1 MLLIS
6 TWDLPLLAIK
16 RRTLLTVLGTGS
28 MAALGLP
35 GFVWAGTEAGQSL
48 RWLNAFRAADGHYG
62 IAVFDG
68 TGQLIR
74 RTNLPERAHGAVATP
89 DRRSFVVLARRP
101 GRFGALIDAASG
113 RVQTMLSATPGRHF
127 YGHGVFSQDGTL
139 FFTTENDFDG
149 ERGVI
154 GIRNVND
161 GYRWLGEWPS
171 YGIGPHELVLS
182 ADGRTLIVANG
193 GILTHPDSGRAKLNI
208 ASMEPSLVKLD
219 AQTGQL
225 LEQQALEPALR
236 WLSIRHIAV
245 SVAGDVVFGMQNQGP
260 PDPELPVAGIWR
272 ATGGL
277 ELLHHTSSLRQGY
290 IGSVALDRS
299 GTIAATSAPRD
310 DKILFWRMRDG
321 HMLTTVTLADGCG
334 IAAAEQARS
343 FWLSS
348 GDGVLHKVSLERDVL
363 QLTQSV
369 TLPLQWDNHMATL

>member
-16 RRTLLTVLGTGS
+16 RRTLLTMLGTGS
-28 MAALGLP
+28 MVALDPTGLA
-35 GFVWAGTEAGQSL
+35 WASTESSRL
-48 RWLNAFRAADGHYG
+48 SRWLNAFRAADGRYG
-62 IAVFDG
+62 VAVFDSVG
-68 TGQLIR
+68 RLIG
-74 RTNLPERAHGAVATP
+74 RTDLPERAHGAVATP
-89 DRRSFVVLARRP
+89 DRQGFVVLARRP

-113 RVQTMLSATPGRHF
+113 RVRATLSATPGRHF
-127 YGHGVFSQDGTL
+127 YGHGVFSQNGRL

-154 GIRNVND
+154 GIRSVD
-161 GYRWLGEWPS
+161 HDFRWLGEWPS

-193 GILTHPDSGRAKLNI
+193 GILTHPDTGRAKLNI

-236 WLSIRHIAV
+236 WLSIRHLAV
-245 SVAGDVVFGMQNQGP
+245 TTTGDVVFGMQNEGS

-272 ATGGL
+272 ASGAL
-277 ELLHHTSSLRQGY
+277 ELLNHATSLRQGY

-310 DKILFWRMRDG
+310 DKVLFWRIHDG
-321 HMLTTVTLADGCG
+321 QLLTSATLADGCG

-348 GDGVLHKVSLERDVL
+348 GNGVLHEVVFGHDVL

>member
-1 MLLIS
+1 MKTIQYLFLLLICLS
-6 TWDLPLLAIK
+6 YQACNQCDEVILEPC
-16 RRTLLTVLGTGS
+16 GGS
-28 MAALGLP
+28 
-35 GFVWAGTEAGQSL
+35 S
-48 RWLNAFRAADGHYG
+48 
-62 IAVFDG
+62 
-68 TGQLIR
+68 
-74 RTNLPERAHGAVATP
+74 
-89 DRRSFVVLARRP
+89 DRPMV
-101 GRFGALIDAASG
+101 D
-113 RVQTMLSATPGRHF
+113 
-127 YGHGVFSQDGTL
+127 
-139 FFTTENDFDG
+139 
-149 ERGVI
+149 
-154 GIRNVND
+154 
-161 GYRWLGEWPS
+161 
-171 YGIGPHELVLS
+171 
-182 ADGRTLIVANG
+182 LIVQYPGAEPEQVASLAVQPLERIMYEIQG
-193 GILTHPDSGRAKLNI
+193 VDHVYSASQRGMGIVTVQFDVGED
-208 ASMEPSLVKLD
+208 MEPSLVKLD

-225 LEQQALEPALR
+225 LAQQALEPALR